1 MKKIYTILLLLI
13 SGITTNYAQNN
24 NDLPESEA
32 IRIFQN
38 ENKKLLNVIYASE
51 QLSKFEVKIK
61 DQEGN
66 VLYFMKENA
75 KMKHHQTIDMSKF
88 EKGIYFVEVDTERT
102 NQVDRIELN

>member
-13 SGITTNYAQNN
+13 SGVTTNFAQNN

-32 IRIFQN
+32 IRISQDT
-38 ENKKLLNVIYASE
+38 NKKLLNVTYASE

-61 DQEGN
+61 DEAGN
-66 VLYFMKENA
+66 LLYTMKENA
-75 KMKHHQTIDMSKF
+75 KMKHQQTIDLSKF
-88 EKGIYFVEVDTERT
+88 DKGIYFVEVDTERT